1 MTRTCTICKHKQLE
15 KINKH
20 LIDGE
25 TYRYIAKNFGLTVA
39 SVKRHKDSH
48 IPQLLL
54 KSNEITDLAD
64 ANNLA
69 HYLNVEYLDI
79 KNIKQKA
86 IAEGNYSLALKAID
100 RSLKTIEIVAKVV
113 GLIREQQISINT
125 QINQHDKTLM
135 EEIDE
140 LEKRYE
146 KLYKL

>member
-54 KSNEITDLAD
+54 KSKEITDLAD

-69 HYLNVEYLDI
+69 HYLNAEYLDI

-113 GLIREQQISINT
+113 GLIREQQISVNT
-125 QINQHDKTLM
+125 KINQHNKSLM